1 MHKTT
6 YQSQITFQKTSLNW
20 LLQVPQLLVFPEMFE
35 VKSSSHWRAERFP
48 LINFTARETAND
60 RVTMPGV
67 GYDWNDSLAK
77 MSELPSFKKTSHY
90 CKRNRRNFEQSSHVV
105 ILVNIC
111 GRRRRTLTN
120 RVPREILW
128 VALWMSCHVTVWVP
142 SWTGWHILP
151 RSHAFNFSRLRTGI
165 YFVTLVHRWNIILGD
180 SGAISRVGRAFIAP
194 FLPTRPTAPG
204 SPRMSHP
211 FNSVNFRWR
220 EATTGNTSEFAV
232 QWVGFEASLAWPE
245 RVSG

>member
-1 MHKTT
+1 M
-6 YQSQITFQKTSLNW
+6 I
-20 LLQVPQLLVFPEMFE
+20 EMI
-35 VKSSSHWRAERFP
+35 HWRKCLSIGLSKNITILQTP
-48 LINFTARETAND
+48 
-60 RVTMPGV
+60 
-67 GYDWNDSLAK
+67 
-77 MSELPSFKKTSHY
+77 PSQFWIIIPRCNTCQYLRSTKENSNY
-90 CKRNRRNFEQSSHVV
+90 
-105 ILVNIC
+105 L
-111 GRRRRTLTN
+111 N

-151 RSHAFNFSRLRTGI
+151 RSHAFNCSRLRTGI

-194 FLPTRPTAPG
+194 FLPTRLTAPG

-232 QWVGFEASLAWPE
+232 QWVGSEASLQPIFAWPE